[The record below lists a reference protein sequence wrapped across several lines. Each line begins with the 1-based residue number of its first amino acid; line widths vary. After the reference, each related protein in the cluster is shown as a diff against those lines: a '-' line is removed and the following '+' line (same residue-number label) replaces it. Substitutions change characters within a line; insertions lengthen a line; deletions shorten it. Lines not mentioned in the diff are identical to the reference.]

1 MFPVAELLNPLKF
14 APLNSK
20 RVCPIDAFEDIAMPP
35 FSLAAPVISEVVFVE
50 SPTVKTPD
58 KFALDANVFHL
69 KTLVPK
75 SKPEVPGVKADVPE
89 LSLNVA
95 ITNVP
100 IPLEAGEKPE
110 E

>member
-1 MFPVAELLNPLKF
+1 M
-14 APLNSK
+14 
-20 RVCPIDAFEDIAMPP
+20 DAFDDIAIPP
-35 FSLAAPVISEVVFVE
+35 FSLTEPVVRDMVLVE

-58 KFALDANVFHL
+58 RFALDANVFHL

-100 IPLEAGEKPE
+100 IPLEAGEKPDE
-110 E
+110 YPIKSILF

>member
-1 MFPVAELLNPLKF
+1 M
-14 APLNSK
+14 
-20 RVCPIDAFEDIAMPP
+20 DAFDDIAIPP
-35 FSLAAPVISEVVFVE
+35 FSLTAPVIKEVELVA
-50 SPTVKTPD
+50 SPTKRTPD

-69 KTLVPK
+69 KTAVPK

-110 E
+110 EYPMKSILF